1 MNNKVMAVFAAIVM
15 AIVGFT
21 TVVADD
27 SAAKPIEMDDINVTI
42 GTPENVTLV
51 VNEGNYT
58 KYNYVLTWN
67 MFVKVSESNTVSET
81 IATMDTSE
89 SDNPLSV
96 NTLTTDYFDVNMT
109 RDDKNVGVYDLK
121 VTGKAAC
128 ENISYTITA
137 TISITIGTETKNIGD
152 FATYNGKI
160 NVFPSGGDMTIT
172 SWSDALNVGD
182 YIEKEIS
189 ATMTG
194 NVSMD
199 VSKYQWYAVNLP
211 AGLTMSNNGWI
222 TGIPTEAN
230 VGTTPATTPATI
242 FATDAI
248 GNVFKGTLS
257 ITVNGAAA
265 DPGFD
270 YFIGGEKNKTSYIS
284 FTGDEVVVT
293 ITTGDEPSS
302 PVTDAKVQIIKDNG
316 YQDADH
322 EENSNEY
329 KFTPSGSGAYLIKIT
344 VNGETKLVTLNVIA
358 KAVSLDP
365 EIVIEGN

>member
-15 AIVGFT
+15 AVVGFT
-21 TVVADD
+21 AVVADD
-27 SAAKPIEMDDINVTI
+27 SAATSKEMDDINVTI

-67 MFVKVSESNTVSET
+67 MSVNVSESNTVSKT
-81 IATMDTSE
+81 IATMDTSK
-89 SDNPLSV
+89 SDNPFSA
-96 NTLTTDYFDVNMT
+96 NILTTDYFNVDMT
-109 RDDKNVGVYDLK
+109 RDNENVGVYDLM

-128 ENISYTITA
+128 EYISYTITA
-137 TISITIGTETKNIGD
+137 AISITIGGDTEDIGV
-152 FATYNGKI
+152 FATYEGVI
-160 NVFPSGGDMTIT
+160 NVFPSGGEMTIA
-172 SWSDALNVGD
+172 SLSDAPDVGN
-182 YIEKEIS
+182 YFGEEIS
-189 ATMTG
+189 ATMDED
-194 NVSMD
+194 VPME

-222 TGIPTEAN
+222 TGIPTKAE
-230 VGTTPATTPATI
+230 TKSATI

-257 ITVNGAAA
+257 ITVNGTAA

-270 YFIGGEKNKTSYIS
+270 YSIGEEENKSSYIS
-284 FTGDEVVVT
+284 FTGEEVVVT
-293 ITTGDEPSS
+293 ITTGDDTSS
-302 PVTDAKVQIIKDNG
+302 PVTDAKVQIIKDSG

-329 KFTPSGSGAYLIKIT
+329 TFTPSGSGAYLIKIT
-344 VNGETKLVTLNVIA
+344 VDDETKLVTLNVIA

-365 EIVIEGN
+365 EIIIEGN

>member
-21 TVVADD
+21 AVVADD
-27 SAAKPIEMDDINVTI
+27 SAAEPKEMDDINVTI

-67 MFVKVSESNTVSET
+67 MSVKVSESNIVSKT
-81 IATMDTSE
+81 IATIDTSK
-89 SDNPLSV
+89 SDNPLTV

-109 RDDKNVGVYDLK
+109 RDNKDIGVYDLK
-121 VTGKAAC
+121 VSGKAAC

-137 TISITIGTETKNIGD
+137 AISITIGTETKNIGD
-152 FATYNGKI
+152 FATYNGKV
-160 NVFPSGGDMTIT
+160 NVFPSGGDMTI
-172 SWSDALNVGD
+172 SWSETPTVGS
-182 YIEKEIS
+182 YIGSVIS

-230 VGTTPATTPATI
+230 DGTTPATI

-248 GNVFKGTLS
+248 GNVFKGSLS
-257 ITVNGAAA
+257 INVKGAVA

-270 YFIGGEKNKTSYIS
+270 YSIGGEKNKTSYIS
-284 FTGDEVVVT
+284 FTDEQVVVT
-293 ITTGDEPSS
+293 ITAGDDSSS
-302 PVTDAKVQIIKDNG
+302 PVTDAEVQIIKDSG

-344 VNGETKLVTLNVIA
+344 VDGETKLVTLNVIA

-365 EIVIEGN
+365 EIIMESN